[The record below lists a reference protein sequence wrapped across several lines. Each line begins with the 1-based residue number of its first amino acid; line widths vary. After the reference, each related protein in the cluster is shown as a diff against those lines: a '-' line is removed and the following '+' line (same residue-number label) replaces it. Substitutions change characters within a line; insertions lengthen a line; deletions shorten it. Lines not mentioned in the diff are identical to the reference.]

1 MKKILAVS
9 IVILT
14 ILSCKNESTKGK
26 FTISG
31 EIKNVP
37 DQQIFLEQLYFSQKN
52 PDVLDTAQIKNGKF
66 ELTAIAPE
74 EGLYRLRLEKLESGF
89 VFINDK
95 PQINLKADINDVSLE
110 GPVFNSPANAKL
122 KGLLMN
128 IADRSKAMQEVSAKL
143 ESMHSDKTND
153 SLIAAETLKLRSQ
166 DESFKNYILKFID
179 TTSDPVVSMF
189 ALGYTRNIDPA
200 ALKEIVPNMQKRFPV
215 HQGVAS
221 LVIQYN
227 QLMAQ
232 QAQEQAAQANSPKI
246 GTIAPDIT
254 IPDTSGKPFSL
265 SALKGKYVLIDFWA
279 SWCGPCRRENPN
291 VVAAYN
297 KFKDK
302 NFTILGVS
310 LDDNKENWLDAI
322 KKDQL
327 VWKQVSDLKG
337 WYGETPP
344 LYGFNAIPYNV
355 LIDPDGKI
363 IATLLTGESLNKKLE
378 EVLK

>member
-1 MKKILAVS
+1 
-9 IVILT
+9 
-14 ILSCKNESTKGK
+14 
-26 FTISG
+26 
-31 EIKNVP
+31 
-37 DQQIFLEQLYFSQKN
+37 
-52 PDVLDTAQIKNGKF
+52 
-66 ELTAIAPE
+66 
-74 EGLYRLRLEKLESGF
+74 
-89 VFINDK
+89 
-95 PQINLKADINDVSLE
+95 
-110 GPVFNSPANAKL
+110 
-122 KGLLMN
+122 MN